1 MDMPIR
7 IMITLFVALVVGS
20 TIIVFSQQMI
30 ERSKEDINRNR
41 PGVDQSEL
49 EEQKIIEL
57 LMKKPMRQKEVRKIL
72 DFPKASYSRYITNLE
87 KKKLIIREGEGKNKI
102 LKLILWTA
110 ASILIIGSYMYTFQL
125 NAPFCIFPRRG
136 KSRPTL
142 PPQGWGWWP
151 CPQWGKGVRRT
162 ERGLTKK

>member
-57 LMKKPMRQKEVRKIL
+57 DIIDGYQVVDLMTECYNKHHAQTFERELCFVVLAKEGNWMWYDDIHDTFTADSNIRANATISDNVEDGAYAFSIY
-72 DFPKASYSRYITNLE
+72 FNPYGASETIEIT
-87 KKKLIIREGEGKNKI
+87 R
-102 LKLILWTA
+102 
-110 ASILIIGSYMYTFQL
+110 
-125 NAPFCIFPRRG
+125 
-136 KSRPTL
+136 
-142 PPQGWGWWP
+142 
-151 CPQWGKGVRRT
+151 
-162 ERGLTKK
+162 